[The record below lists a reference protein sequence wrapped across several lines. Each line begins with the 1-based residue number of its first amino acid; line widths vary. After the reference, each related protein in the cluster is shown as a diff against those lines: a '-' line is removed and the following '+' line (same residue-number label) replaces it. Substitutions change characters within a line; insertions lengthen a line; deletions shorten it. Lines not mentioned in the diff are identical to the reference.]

1 MKLEKAQRHTL
12 KIIAI
17 FFAVSLWFYVLNSEP
32 VEIEKKIQISYIYPK
47 GYTLSSLTED
57 HLTLKLKGSKAFIG
71 NVFTNKEKLVV
82 DLNPYFQKFGKSF
95 KIQYHPSQITVP
107 FGVDI
112 LEMLPKESAIEIDR
126 ISEVIVPVHISYIGN
141 LSYDKK
147 FKEVSVNPR
156 NIMVRGPIEIL
167 KKISGVE
174 TGPINLSTL
183 VKEEGTL
190 SLSIE
195 DLDSRLSID
204 ENSVV
209 KVIYK
214 IQPTIPKR
222 PQTKKEQ

>member
-12 KIIAI
+12 KLIAI

-32 VEIEKKIQISYIYPK
+32 VEIEKKIQISFLMPK
-47 GYTLSSLTED
+47 GYTFSSLTEN

-82 DLNPYFQKFGKSF
+82 DLNPYFQKFGKNF

-112 LEMLPKESAIEIDR
+112 LEMQPKESAIELDR
-126 ISEVIVPVHISYIGN
+126 VSEVLVPVRLSYIGN
-141 LSYDKK
+141 LPYDKK
-147 FKEVSVNPR
+147 FKEVSVTPK

-174 TGPINLSTL
+174 TDPINLSTL

-190 SLSIE
+190 NLSIE

-204 ENSVV
+204 ENNIV

-222 PQTKKEQ
+222 LQDKKE